1 MNALTIRH
9 LLIDMK
15 PPLARHWN
23 GGEVFLS
30 AFFDALSMSFPVG
43 EQFFIDSLRDGLTQ
57 LPAEQKTAWA
67 REIQG
72 FVGQEATHRR
82 LHELYNQHLAVL
94 GYENRWAPRVVKRLK
109 RLDVFQ
115 DKRHKVAVTASTEHL
130 TAIFAAWLLQHPSV
144 LAQAPERMRQLW
156 LWHASE
162 ELEHRCTA
170 FDLYRA
176 LDGNEL
182 WRKRWMRLV
191 SLHFAI
197 DVLRQTAHHLWRD
210 GQLFKVSTWRGAQH
224 WLFGR
229 QGLLRWGASHWR
241 AYFRADFHPS
251 QFDDGLA
258 LQWLGQHQDQ
268 WRTISKP

>member
-1 MNALTIRH
+1 
-9 LLIDMK
+9 
-15 PPLARHWN
+15 
-23 GGEVFLS
+23 
-30 AFFDALSMSFPVG
+30 
-43 EQFFIDSLRDGLTQ
+43 
-57 LPAEQKTAWA
+57 
-67 REIQG
+67 
-72 FVGQEATHRR
+72 
-82 LHELYNQHLAVL
+82 
-94 GYENRWAPRVVKRLK
+94 
-109 RLDVFQ
+109 
-115 DKRHKVAVTASTEHL
+115 
-130 TAIFAAWLLQHPSV
+130 
-144 LAQAPERMRQLW
+144 MRQLW

-176 LDGNEL
+176 LNGNEL

-210 GQLFKVSTWRGAQH
+210 GQLFNVSTWRGAQH

>member
-15 PPLARHWN
+15 PPLARHWI

-43 EQFFIDSLRDGLTQ
+43 EQFFIDALREGLTQ
-57 LPAEQKTAWA
+57 LPPDEKAAWS

-82 LHELYNQHLAVL
+82 LHELYNQHLAAL

-109 RLDVFQ
+109 PLDGFH
-115 DKRHKVAVTASTEHL
+115 DKRHKVAITAATEHL
-130 TAIFAAWLLQHPSV
+130 TAIFAAWLLQHPPV
-144 LAQAPERMRQLW
+144 LATAPERMRQLW

-176 LDGNEL
+176 LDGNEK

-191 SLHFAI
+191 SMHFAL
-197 DVLRQTAHHLWRD
+197 DVLRQTLHHLWHD
-210 GQLFKVSTWRGAQH
+210 DQLFKAATWRGARH

-241 AYFRADFHPS
+241 AYFHADFHPS

-258 LQWLGQHQDQ
+258 HQWLGQHQDQ
-268 WRTISKP
+268 WRTVSKP